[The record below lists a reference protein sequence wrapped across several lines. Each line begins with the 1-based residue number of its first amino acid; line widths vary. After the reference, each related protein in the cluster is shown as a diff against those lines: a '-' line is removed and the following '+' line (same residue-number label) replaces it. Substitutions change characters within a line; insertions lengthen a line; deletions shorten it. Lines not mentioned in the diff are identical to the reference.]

1 MKPTLIIVALCSACY
16 SPSFRDCEVTCAAQA
31 CPSGFSC
38 ESGFCVSTPGMS
50 CSGGGMDG
58 GMDDGSGSGS
68 DSAMG
73 TWMNIRPVEFVSGT
87 PMGLDDD
94 PSLPG
99 DELQL
104 WVSRTT
110 GAGADDIY
118 FARRSSTSAVWPS
131 PGPATELNSSLI
143 EDTPELSDNGL
154 TIYFATNRTGG
165 VGAMDIWTAQRTTPT
180 AQFASPTLA
189 GTAASGIN
197 SSMNDRSPFLS
208 RDALTFLFATDRNG
222 DFDIFLTNRTSTTAT
237 FGSPMPM
244 TAINMAGAVDEN
256 PFLSND
262 KLTLYFNSNRG
273 GNHALY
279 QATRSD
285 VMQPFGAP
293 TRIDELDTAGDETDP
308 WVSRDGKHIYFTRG
322 ASGQIILMEATR

>member
-1 MKPTLIIVALCSACY
+1 MKSTLTIVALCSACY
-16 SPSFRDCEVTCAAQA
+16 SPSFKDCEVTCASQA

-50 CSGGGMDG
+50 CNGVGMDG

-68 DSAMG
+68 DGAMG
-73 TWMNIRPVEFVSGT
+73 VWMNIKPVEFVTGT

-104 WVSRTT
+104 WVARTT
-110 GAGADDIY
+110 GASGDIF

-131 PGPATELNSSLI
+131 PGAATELNSSLD
-143 EDTPELSDNGL
+143 EDTPEMSDNGL

-165 VGAMDIWTAQRTTPT
+165 VGAMDIWMAQRNMATS
-180 AQFASPTLA
+180 QFAPPTLA

-197 SSMNDRSPFLS
+197 SSLNDRSPFLS

-222 DFDIFLTNRTSTTAT
+222 DFDIFLANRTSTTST
-237 FGSPMPM
+237 FSNPMPM
-244 TAINMAGAVDEN
+244 TAINMAGAADEN

-262 KLTLYFNSNRG
+262 KLTLYFNSSRS
-273 GNHALY
+273 GNHDLY

-285 VMQPFGAP
+285 VTQPFGAP
-293 TRIDELDTAGDETDP
+293 VPISDLNTSGDESDP
-308 WVSRDGKHIYFTRG
+308 WVSRDGTHIYFTRIVG
-322 ASGQIILMEATR
+322 GQPILMEATR